1 MSVVAVIPAR
11 WGSSRFPGKPLEARV
26 AGVALLQ
33 RVWALA
39 KAAPGVGEVL
49 VATDEPRIRD
59 FVEALGGRAVM
70 TDAACRNGTERMH
83 QALARAGLAD
93 RPAINVQGDA
103 VLTPPWV
110 VGALA
115 RALGEADGA
124 DLVTPAV
131 RLGEAAYRRLVE
143 QKRAGQVGG
152 TTVTFDRQGR
162 ALYFSKQII
171 PFLRDIETPLPVFRH
186 IGLYGFRPGALERF
200 VSLEPGPLE
209 RAEGL
214 EQLRALENGMTV
226 RVVEVDYRGRT
237 HWSIDSP
244 EDRLVAER
252 LIAEEGELLAAW
264 DGSARHR
271 EEEQEKT

>member
-11 WGSSRFPGKPLEARV
+11 WGSSRFPGKPLEAKV
-26 AGVALLQ
+26 AGVPLLQ
-33 RVWALA
+33 RTWALA

-70 TDAACRNGTERMH
+70 TDPACRNGTERMH
-83 QALARAGLAD
+83 QALVRAGLEG
-93 RPAINVQGDA
+93 RPAVNVQGDA

-110 VGALA
+110 IGALA
-115 RALGEADGA
+115 GALDAEPEAEV
-124 DLVTPAV
+124 VTPAV
-131 RLGEAAYRRLVE
+131 RLSPAGYERLVE
-143 QKRAGQVGG
+143 QKRGGQVGG
-152 TTVTFDRQGR
+152 TTVTFDRRGR

-171 PFLRDIETPLPVFRH
+171 PFLRNPEPPLPVFRH
-186 IGLYGFRPGALERF
+186 IGLYGFQPAALARF
-200 VSLEPGPLE
+200 VTLEPGPLE

-214 EQLRALENGMTV
+214 EQLRALENGMAV

-244 EDRLVAER
+244 EDVAVAER
-252 LIAEEGELLAAW
+252 LIAEEGELLPAY
-264 DGSARHR
+264 DGSAGADRG
-271 EEEQEKT
+271 

>member
-1 MSVVAVIPAR
+1 MTVVAVIPAR
-11 WGSSRFPGKPLEARV
+11 WGSSRFPGKPLQARV

-39 KAAPGVGEVL
+39 RAAPGIAEVV
-49 VATDEPRIRD
+49 VATDEPRIAD
-59 FVEALGGRAVM
+59 FVAGLGGRAVM
-70 TDAACRNGTERMH
+70 TDPACRNGTERMH
-83 QALARAGLAD
+83 QALRRAGLAD

-110 VGALA
+110 IGALA
-115 RALGEADGA
+115 AALEADAEA

-143 QKRAGQVGG
+143 QKAAGQVGG
-152 TTVTFDRQGR
+152 TTVTFDRRGR

-171 PFLRDIETPLPVFRH
+171 PFLRSVETPLPVFRH
-186 IGLYGFRPGALERF
+186 IGLYGFRPAALERY
-200 VSLEPGPLE
+200 VGLEPGPLE

-214 EQLRALENGMTV
+214 EQLRALENGLSV
-226 RVVEVDYRGRT
+226 AVVEVDYRGRT

-244 EDRLVAER
+244 EDVDVAER
-252 LIAEEGELLAAW
+252 LVAEEGELLAAW
-264 DGSARHR
+264 DGTIRAGAA
-271 EEEQEKT
+271 